1 MQKAF
6 LQTLYDLAEEDRNV
20 LMLSA
25 DNGIEFDK
33 LFKRDFQQQY
43 IEFGIA
49 ECNMVGAAAGLASYG
64 KIPFVHTASN
74 FLAYRAY
81 EFIRNDVCVQNANVK
96 IVGFGSGLANS
107 TLGPS
112 HHSTEDIGVLYSLPN
127 LTILSVSSPLET
139 EQAIKEAYLI
149 KGPVYIRIG
158 LVGEPEIQENLP
170 ENIFKKNN
178 IIRDGG
184 DVIVFSTGSIIS
196 EVLAAADLLQ
206 ESGVSAKVINVNK
219 IKPFH
224 KESLIEVC
232 AGISNIV
239 TVEEHN
245 VYGGLGSIIADIIV
259 QEGIGGELLKIGLH
273 DCFAKGYGTQHDV
286 QNQNGLDR
294 VGISESILARLKTP
308 NLA

>member
-245 VYGGLGSIIADIIV
+245 VYGGLGSIIADIMV

-273 DCFAKGYGTQHDV
+273 DCFAKGYGTQYDV

-294 VGISESILARLKTP
+294 VGISESILARLKKT
-308 NLA
+308 

>member
-1 MQKAF
+1 
-6 LQTLYDLAEEDRNV
+6 
-20 LMLSA
+20 
-25 DNGIEFDK
+25 
-33 LFKRDFQQQY
+33 
-43 IEFGIA
+43 
-49 ECNMVGAAAGLASYG
+49 
-64 KIPFVHTASN
+64 
-74 FLAYRAY
+74 
-81 EFIRNDVCVQNANVK
+81 
-96 IVGFGSGLANS
+96 
-107 TLGPS
+107 
-112 HHSTEDIGVLYSLPN
+112 
-127 LTILSVSSPLET
+127 
-139 EQAIKEAYLI
+139 
-149 KGPVYIRIG
+149 
-158 LVGEPEIQENLP
+158 
-170 ENIFKKNN
+170 
-178 IIRDGG
+178 
-184 DVIVFSTGSIIS
+184 
-196 EVLAAADLLQ
+196 VLAAADLLQ

-245 VYGGLGSIIADIIV
+245 VYGGLGSIIADIMV